1 MCWSIQGPH
10 FLPSLHTS
18 SVDPPGTVPDL
29 TYFQV
34 SRQAYP
40 KDPKVGLN
48 EEKILFPHVCSM
60 ARPMGETWKGMP
72 IGVWENPQMPTCKT
86 SERGFP
92 GGSVKKNPPASARDL
107 GSIPESGRSPEGGHG
122 YLLQLSCLGNPMDKE
137 EPSELQSMGSQK
149 IQAQLRD

>member
-1 MCWSIQGPH
+1 MEEWESHPTLLSLWENLQVPRESDISKCVDPSRAPH

-60 ARPMGETWKGMP
+60 TRP
-72 IGVWENPQMPTCKT
+72 WERLGRECQ
-86 SERGFP
+86 
-92 GGSVKKNPPASARDL
+92 L
-107 GSIPESGRSPEGGHG
+107 GSEKPT
-122 YLLQLSCLGNPMDKE
+122 NANM
-137 EPSELQSMGSQK
+137 
-149 IQAQLRD
+149 